1 MAKAGDTLTGRLHLL
16 AHSRQ
21 SYDVTLELSS
31 GASPVSVGRYDLK
44 EPYYRQL
51 NQWIPVANGAE
62 ATYDQMAAEA
72 GQGPST

>member
-16 AHSRQ
+16 AHARQ

-31 GASPVSVGRYDLK
+31 GAGPVSVGRYDLK

-51 NQWIPVANGAE
+51 NQWIPAVQAGEAAYEHVAG
-62 ATYDQMAAEA
+62 EA
-72 GQGPST
+72 GQGTSA